1 MGETLGA
8 HLEYDPAGTKL
19 LEATVDCPVSEDGEA
34 SCVGE
39 MMTVDVRL

>member
-1 MGETLGA
+1 MGETLGD
-8 HLEYDPAGTKL
+8 HLEYDPAGTEL
-19 LEATVDCPVSEDGEA
+19 LEAIVDCPVSEDGEA